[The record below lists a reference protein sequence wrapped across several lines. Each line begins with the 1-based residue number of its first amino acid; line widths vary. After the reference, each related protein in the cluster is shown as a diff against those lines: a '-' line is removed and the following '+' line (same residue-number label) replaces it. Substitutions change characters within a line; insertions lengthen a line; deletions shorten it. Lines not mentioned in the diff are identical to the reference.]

1 MALPLL
7 SLLACIPSQA
17 LATAVLGQS
26 LQSLSILSN
35 SYATTGASSTIFG
48 SLMAGD
54 VGTSGAGGYISGN
67 FTTVGAATIGAGGS
81 TVGGN
86 ITAGGAMTTGDSAVV
101 GGNITAGGAATVG
114 ASSVVSGNVAA
125 AGAVSTGAASQ
136 VAGNIASGGAASI
149 GTGALVGGTVAA
161 VGAVTQGVGSSV
173 PSQTVIVT
181 PPVDAG
187 VLVAGLADQAASNRL
202 QVLAAQAAFA
212 RMVTTDFLGAT
223 ITADTTLFSGVYG
236 AASLTTTA
244 GTTITLD
251 GQNRTGQFWVF
262 NIGDILS
269 TGELSRVVLING
281 ATADSVV
288 WNSGGY
294 ASLGADSLFVG
305 TLVASAS
312 ISVGAN
318 AAATDTGSSC
328 GGLFSALSF
337 ISVGAG
343 ARIGSN
349 GCSGVA
355 KGFQIDGNGMAYHE
369 APAPTDIAPAPEPS
383 TWALLVLGFGLV
395 GLSLRRKPF
404 PVIAA

>member
-7 SLLACIPSQA
+7 SLLAWTPSQA
-17 LATAVLGQS
+17 LATAVLWQD

-86 ITAGGAMTTGDSAVV
+86 ITAGGAMTTGDNAIV
-101 GGNITAGGAATVG
+101 GGNIIAGGAATVG
-114 ASSVVSGNVAA
+114 ASSVVSGSVDA

-149 GTGALVGGTVAA
+149 GTGASVGGTVAA
-161 VGAVTQGVGSSV
+161 IGAVTQGAGSSA
-173 PSQTVIVT
+173 PSPTVILT

-212 RMVTTDFLGAT
+212 RMATTDFLGAT
-223 ITADTTLFSGVYG
+223 ITADTTLFSGVYS

-305 TLVASAS
+305 TLVANAG

-318 AAATDTGSSC
+318 AAATNTGSSC

-355 KGFQIDGNGMAYHE
+355 KGFQIDGNGTAYHE

>member
-81 TVGGN
+81 T
-86 ITAGGAMTTGDSAVV
+86 V